1 MPPHEL
7 NQPTGRPLL
16 RIVPGGATGAG
27 QEPSHEPGDIDALF
41 RRYSPY
47 VASIGLRLLGRDDEL
62 DDLVQDV
69 FLEAHRGLRQLR
81 EAGAV
86 KAWLARVCVRRAVRR
101 LRRRRLRAF
110 LSLDTLT
117 HDAHLVAPGA
127 SPEAHAEVARLYGKL
142 ERLPAQERVVW
153 VLRYLEGEGLDE
165 IAVLCACSKSTVQR
179 RLRAA
184 DAQLALA
191 PHASVA
197 SSASSR
203 EGQS

>member
-7 NQPTGRPLL
+7 NKPAGRPLL
-16 RIVPGGATGAG
+16 RVVPGGAAG
-27 QEPSHEPGDIDALF
+27 ERFGREPIEPGDIDALF

-47 VASIGLRLLGRDDEL
+47 VASIGLRLLGRDDEV

-81 EAGAV
+81 EPGAV

-117 HDAHLVAPGA
+117 HDANLVAPGA
-127 SPEAHAEVARLYGKL
+127 SPEAHAEVTRLYGKL
-142 ERLPAQERVVW
+142 ARLPAQERVVW

-184 DAQLALA
+184 EAQLQLA
-191 PHASVA
+191 APVA
-197 SSASSR
+197 HSGSLG
-203 EGQS
+203 EGES

>member
-7 NQPTGRPLL
+7 NKPAGRPLL
-16 RIVPGGATGAG
+16 RVVPGGASASG
-27 QEPSHEPGDIDALF
+27 QEPCDPGDIDALF
-41 RRYSPY
+41 RRYSAY
-47 VASIGLRLLGRDDEL
+47 VASIGLRLLGRDDEV

-110 LSLDTLT
+110 LSLDTLA
-117 HDAHLVAPGA
+117 HDASLVAPGA

-142 ERLPAQERVVW
+142 AHLPAQERVVW

-184 DAQLALA
+184 DAQLLLA
-191 PHASVA
+191 RPVLVA
-197 SSASSR
+197 SAQPSAR
-203 EGQS
+203 EGES